1 MTGMAIQSEGAVRP
15 RRPFIS
21 RKVSPALFVAILV
34 AFALPFGTVQ
44 CQGPPVEFTGY
55 ELATWRVPQT
65 TPPAKTDGG
74 ESLPEAIE
82 GQASAI
88 TLLMLLSAVAGL
100 ALGLA
105 GRRGAGFAVA
115 GGLICAFALWSK
127 VLDINSG
134 AVDESGLQLSTVLF
148 LLLAFW
154 HAALAILRVRRGSPR
169 QPTLLP
175 PGAVPLGRLEPWKE
189 P

>member
-1 MTGMAIQSEGAVRP
+1 MEGAVRP
-15 RRPFIS
+15 RRPFVS
-21 RKVSPALFVAILV
+21 RKVSPALFAAILF

-55 ELATWRVPQT
+55 ELATWRVQQT
-65 TPPAKTDGG
+65 TPPAKTDDG

-88 TLLMLLSAVAGL
+88 ALLMLLSAVAGL
-100 ALGLA
+100 AFGLA

-115 GGLICAFALWSK
+115 GGLICALVLWSR

-134 AVDESGLQLSTVLF
+134 AVDESGLQLSTALF

-154 HAALAILRVRRGSPR
+154 HAALAIRRARFGPSR

-175 PGAVPLGRLEPWKE
+175 PSAVPLGRLEPWKE